1 MGKIRQNIIPA
12 VRRIADLEGILKT
25 GYEYVIMLQ
34 IHMAQLKHVVDM
46 AHAHRVKLILHADLI
61 QGLRS
66 DEHGVQYLCQEIQ
79 PDGIIS
85 THSQV
90 IETAKKSGVLT
101 IQRIFLLDSHSLETS
116 YRVIRSIQPD
126 YIEVLPGIIPDL
138 IQEVFQETRMP
149 ILAGGFL
156 RTPEQVKQALDA
168 GATAVTTSNKNL
180 WKL

>member
-1 MGKIRQNIIPA
+1 MGKIHQKIIPA
-12 VRRIADLEGILKT
+12 ARRIADLDAIMKA
-25 GYEYVIMLQ
+25 GYEYAMMLQ

-90 IETAKKSGVLT
+90 IETARKRGVLT

-116 YRVIRSIQPD
+116 YRVIRSMQPD
-126 YIEVLPGIIPDL
+126 YIEVLPGIIPEL

-156 RTPEQVKQALDA
+156 RTPLQVKQALDA
-168 GATAVTTSNKNL
+168 GATAVTTSNRDL